1 MSGLNSL
8 DKNFIETR
16 GWFSQN
22 IDTKFFDQSLFFVTM
37 FLDTNHLLYYCRV
50 LYKSVF
56 AGELT

>member
-22 IDTKFFDQSLFFVTM
+22 IDTKFFDQSLFFDTK
-37 FLDTNHLLYYCRV
+37 FFDTNHLLYYCRV

>member
-22 IDTKFFDQSLFFVTM
+22 IDTKF
-37 FLDTNHLLYYCRV
+37 LDTNHLLYYCRV